1 MCRNDIRAEINRCV
15 RVLRARRRALAPEVQ
30 RSYDPF
36 LAGQMEG
43 LDTAIH
49 VLLRA
54 RHVDAEQGLTEPAGG
69 VV

>member
-1 MCRNDIRAEINRCV
+1 MCHSDVRAEINRCI
-15 RVLRARRRALAPEVQ
+15 RTLRARRRARAPEVQ

-54 RHVDAEQGLTEPAGG
+54 QHADAEQVPSEPAGG